1 MHLNNG
7 ASRRSSI
14 GRSLILPL
22 VAAFTGLVAACAIP
36 LLTPQQQNSQ
46 YCEIE
51 VQGPSGPPVFVQG
64 TLLDPIA
71 ETSAEAFAN
80 ASLVGLF
87 VLGLVAPPLR
97 LLQLPRD
104 PRAAVHAAH
113 ACDPARLVRPGAQL
127 EFELVLRTAD
137 AQALARALK
146 SALDAP
152 RGKCA
157 SPRASRGHDTGP
169 DGRLEI
175 EEVSVAAGCLYGR
188 MGYRVDV
195 RWVLRNAGSGD
206 RWPRRPRSAC
216 SSLSVR
222 SATGLRTRTWRVPRS
237 KARSRRP
244 GTGSERSWSS
254 AIRRRHSAGSAP
266 TRTGGSTSG
275 DGRAA
280 PPPGAARRL
289 TPRCLSRS

>member
-1 MHLNNG
+1 MG
-7 ASRRSSI
+7 RRM
-14 GRSLILPL
+14 ILPL
-22 VAAFTGLVAACAIP
+22 VAGFSGLVAACAIP
-36 LLTPQQQNSQ
+36 LLTPQQNSQ

-87 VLGLVAPPLR
+87 VLGLVTRLPL
-97 LLQLPRD
+97 LDLSGD
-104 PRAAVHAAH
+104 PRAAVQAAH

-157 SPRASRGHDTGP
+157 SPRASRGHGTGP

-175 EEVSVAAGCLYGR
+175 EEVSVVAGCLYGR

-195 RWVLRNAGSGD
+195 RWILRNAGSGD
-206 RWPRRPRSAC
+206 KVAATTTQCVLESFREVGDWLAHPDLARAEIEGAFA
-216 SSLSVR
+216 
-222 SATGLRTRTWRVPRS
+222 ATGQRV
-237 KARSRRP
+237 
-244 GTGSERSWSS
+244 GTDLVVGYPPAAQCRLGSDAE
-254 AIRRRHSAGSAP
+254 
-266 TRTGGSTSG
+266 
-275 DGRAA
+275 GRVNV
-280 PPPGAARRL
+280 R
-289 TPRCLSRS
+289 